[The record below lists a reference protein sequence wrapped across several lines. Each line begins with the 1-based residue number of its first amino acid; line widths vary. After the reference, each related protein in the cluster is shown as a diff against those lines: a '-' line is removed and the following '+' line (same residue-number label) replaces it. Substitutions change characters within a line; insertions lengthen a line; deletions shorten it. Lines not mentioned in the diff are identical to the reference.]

1 MEKPNI
7 KVIKTSLHSFINN
20 NCLIDVKGIL
30 NRVVL
35 NSDTQ
40 FTYMTFFIKVF
51 FTYLFDHHLPLPII
65 DDTYIVKIFVLISDG
80 MCDDPELTNFYRR
93 FCQHIMITS
102 IDREGMNNVMNDNAK
117 KYVTCFENN
126 IKQHFSAHLDMYIE
140 TAFDLESHLLFA
152 IDKNEKNRIKYEFR
166 NIRNDI
172 MNISESFNSDGKY
185 HQFIIGTRQLIYP
198 DNMPIKTKKGEIV
211 TSIHYDIT
219 CRHQKYFRAMIHMTK
234 FVEKTYADIYCY
246 ENNTNCD
253 GYTNPIRLYNVFP
266 LRTSIIP
273 KYAPTFFQLMCQ
285 FRFATLTHLIVK
297 A

>member
-1 MEKPNI
+1 
-7 KVIKTSLHSFINN
+7 
-20 NCLIDVKGIL
+20 
-30 NRVVL
+30 
-35 NSDTQ
+35 
-40 FTYMTFFIKVF
+40 
-51 FTYLFDHHLPLPII
+51 
-65 DDTYIVKIFVLISDG
+65 
-80 MCDDPELTNFYRR
+80 
-93 FCQHIMITS
+93 
-102 IDREGMNNVMNDNAK
+102 
-117 KYVTCFENN
+117 
-126 IKQHFSAHLDMYIE
+126 MYIE
-140 TAFDLESHLLFA
+140 TAFDLESHVLFA
-152 IDKNEKNRIKYEFR
+152 TDKNEKNRIKYEF
-166 NIRNDI
+166 RNDI